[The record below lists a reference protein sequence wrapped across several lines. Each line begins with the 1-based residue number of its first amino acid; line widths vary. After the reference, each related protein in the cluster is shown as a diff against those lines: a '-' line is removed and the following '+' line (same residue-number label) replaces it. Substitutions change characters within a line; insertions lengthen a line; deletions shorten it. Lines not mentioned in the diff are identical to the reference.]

1 MEIGL
6 FKTANK
12 IVEKAAWNAGAHG
25 FGYHKPPAEAKN
37 PLEAKPVPAAGK
49 PETRAGQNAALSR

>member
-12 IVEKAAWNAGAHG
+12 IVQKAAWNAGAHG
-25 FGYHKPPAEAKN
+25 FGYHKPPAEAKK
-37 PLEAKPVPAAGK
+37 PLEAKPVP
-49 PETRAGQNAALSR
+49 PAGQTRD